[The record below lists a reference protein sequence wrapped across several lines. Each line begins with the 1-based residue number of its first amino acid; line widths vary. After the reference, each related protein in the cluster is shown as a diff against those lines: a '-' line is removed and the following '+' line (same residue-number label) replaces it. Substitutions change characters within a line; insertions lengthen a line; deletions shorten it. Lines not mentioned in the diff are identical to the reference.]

1 MMNKMILKVFTF
13 VLILAMFTP
22 TSVLAKYSFA
32 TEETTYGQLLDDLE
46 QAQKELNANNQS
58 INNTENQ
65 IDENNAE
72 IKSLNKQIE
81 KMSEE
86 ATKLQEE
93 IADANIEIEQKKEQT
108 KELVAYLQMSQGE
121 NVYLEYVFGS
131 DSITDMVY
139 RLSIVEQITEYNDT
153 MVKELE
159 ELVNANEKRKIEL
172 AEKEE
177 EHKEKIE
184 ELNKQITKLN
194 SSKSK
199 LSDLSPTLEQEV
211 KDKKAL
217 VEYYKKLGCSKRS
230 DVIGEDCAV
239 TSTNATFS
247 RPMKSGYVTSF
258 VGYRWGS
265 LHRGI
270 DLGSKTGRN
279 TPLYSIGNGTI
290 TSVWTDSYGANCIT
304 IQYKAVNGQYYTAIY
319 AHLDRYG
326 PGIYKGMKPKEITSN
341 TIVGYMGDTGKA
353 YGVHLHL
360 EVWPCRYG
368 ADSNC
373 GCVSGEK
380 NCSAWNKYVNF
391 AKKMYKN
398 GFKGAESVIN
408 FPNRTYTTWYTK

>member
-1 MMNKMILKVFTF
+1 MIKKFFTLLLIAIIF
-13 VLILAMFTP
+13 VP
-22 TSVLAKYSFA
+22 TIVTAQELTF
-32 TEETTYGQLLDDLE
+32 GQFLDDLA
-46 QAQKELNANNQS
+46 QAKKELNDNNQS
-58 INNTENQ
+58 INNTENE
-65 IDENNAE
+65 IDENNDK
-72 IKSLNKQIE
+72 IKDLNKDIE

-108 KELVAYLQMSQGE
+108 KELVVYLQMSQGE

-131 DSITDMVY
+131 NSITDMVY

-159 ELVNANEKRKIEL
+159 ELITANENRKKEL
-172 AEKEE
+172 EEKEKQ
-177 EHKEKIE
+177 HKEKIT
-184 ELNKQITKLN
+184 ELNTEITKLN
-194 SSKSK
+194 SSISK
-199 LSDLSPTLEQEV
+199 LSDLSPSLEQEV
-211 KDKKAL
+211 KDKQAL
-217 VEYYKKLGCSKRS
+217 VDYYKKQGCSKRS
-230 DVIGEDCAV
+230 DVIGIDCAV
-239 TSTNATFS
+239 TTNTNATFS

-258 VGYRWGS
+258 IGYRWGS
-265 LHRGI
+265 FHRGI

-290 TSVWTDSYGANCIT
+290 TSVWTDAYGANCIT
-304 IQYKAVNGQYYTAIY
+304 IQYKTTNGKYYTAIY

-326 PGIYKGMKPKEITSN
+326 PGIYKGMRPKEINSN

-368 ADSNC
+368 TDNNC
-373 GCVSGEK
+373 
-380 NCSAWNKYVNF
+380 NTWNKYTKY
-391 AKKMYKN
+391 AEQMYKN